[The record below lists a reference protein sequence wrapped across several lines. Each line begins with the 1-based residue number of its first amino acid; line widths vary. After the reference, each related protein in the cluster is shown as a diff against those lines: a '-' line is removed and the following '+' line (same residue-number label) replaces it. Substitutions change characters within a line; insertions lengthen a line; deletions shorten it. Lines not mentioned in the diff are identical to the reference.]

1 MLALRNMSLLCKT
14 NSKSNEDVTRS
25 NQYRQQLCRA
35 PTNIASKFYTYVHK
49 NTTVNVKTY
58 IISHFSNLNSCSFFF
73 DLGNEIH
80 KRADLMKSTN
90 INTFFGVHHDESVG
104 NLKTGSNVGISE
116 TTLDLPNEE
125 LKYLPINLIY
135 LLVINAY
142 GVWPFQD
149 LVWIF
154 CLQII

>member
-1 MLALRNMSLLCKT
+1 MPALRNMSLLCKT
-14 NSKSNEDVTRS
+14 NSKSNEHVTRS

-35 PTNIASKFYTYVHK
+35 PTNIARKFYTYVHK

-90 INTFFGVHHDESVG
+90 INTFFGVDDDESVG

-142 GVWPFQD
+142 VVRPFQD
-149 LVWIF
+149 LV
-154 CLQII
+154 